1 MLATRLKKV
10 ICNLAT
16 QDQTVYIPGRYIGE
30 SVRLI
35 SDILEYTDNKNCEGY
50 MFAADIEKAFDSL
63 DHNFILAVLEKMGL
77 GSDFI
82 QWVRTLLNDQRTLLN
97 DQQSC
102 VMNNGTTTGYFDL
115 NRGTRQGDP
124 LSAYSFAL
132 AIEVLFIIIR
142 ENVDIKSL
150 NLFGTEVKLT
160 ACADDKTIFLR
171 NLSSLKVLLQTF
183 EKFERVSSLKLNLD
197 KSEIC
202 GIGVKKGVQMV
213 FCGCKIVNL
222 NISTIKIL
230 GVHFSYNEQLAENM
244 NFVET
249 VNQVEKILG
258 IWSGRS
264 LNSIWQ
270 NSIFQSISIVQNR
283 VCC

>member
-10 ICNLAT
+10 ICKLVA
-16 QDQTVYIPGRYIGE
+16 QDQTAYIPGRYIGE

-35 SDILEYTDNKNCEGY
+35 SDILEYTDSKNCEGY

-82 QWVRTLLNDQRTLLN
+82 QWVRTLLNDQ
-97 DQQSC
+97 QSC
-102 VMNNGTTTGYFDL
+102 VMNNGTTTGYFKL

-124 LSAYSFAL
+124 LSAYLFAL
-132 AIEVLFIIIR
+132 AIEVLFIMIR
-142 ENVDIKSL
+142 ENVDIKGL
-150 NLFGTEVKLT
+150 NLFGTKVKLT
-160 ACADDKTIFLR
+160 ACADGTTIFLR

-183 EKFERVSSLKLNLD
+183 GKFERVSSLKLNLD

-202 GIGVKKGVQMV
+202 GIGVKKGVQMA

-222 NISTIKIL
+222 NHP
-230 GVHFSYNEQLAENM
+230 V
-244 NFVET
+244 
-249 VNQVEKILG
+249 
-258 IWSGRS
+258 
-264 LNSIWQ
+264 
-270 NSIFQSISIVQNR
+270 
-283 VCC
+283 